1 MAMSKKLKPSIGIV
15 CEGTKTENQYFFGL
29 IESEKFDGNIYKII
43 PKREDDEIIQRA
55 NGKRP
60 KRQLKG
66 AILTPYHELIE
77 VDTTDYER
85 YKSQPL
91 RYVREAFLLKEEYG
105 CDNVWAV
112 FDRDGHA
119 SHQEAFKY
127 ADDNGVN
134 IAFCSRS
141 FEQWILLHFEKSNR
155 IFSKVECK
163 VKKQPNKCNSQK
175 PCIGDECLCGYIR
188 RYHIP
193 NYSKSDNKLYD
204 DTKHCLLQAID
215 NAAWLRC
222 NMKTTDKV
230 YELDTYCNLDNLLR
244 EMFELGDK
252 FIPHIKWFE
261 IGQEYITHNKLAI
274 LVSNSNIVI
283 INTSSK
289 TVIIQAGSI
298 TTSNEYMA
306 NEATLNQHTVLE
318 PNVSVEMPLNPKNG
332 NVNIKIDNIIYK
344 CDYLT

>member
-1 MAMSKKLKPSIGIV
+1 MLKKLKPSIGIV

-29 IESEKFDGNIYKII
+29 IESEKLDGNIYKII

-55 NGKRP
+55 NEKRP

-66 AILTPYHELIE
+66 ASLNQYHEFVEI
-77 VDTTDYER
+77 DAADYER

-119 SHQEAFKY
+119 SHQEAFEY
-127 ADDNGVN
+127 ADKNGVN
-134 IAFCSRS
+134 IAFCCRS
-141 FEQWILLHFEKSNR
+141 FEQWILLHFEKSDR

-163 VKKQPNKCNSQK
+163 VKKQPNMCSSQK

-188 RYHIP
+188 RNHIL
-193 NYSKSDNKLYD
+193 NYSKSNNKLYD
-204 DTKHCLLQAID
+204 DTKHYLLHAID

-222 NMKTTDKV
+222 GIKATDKV
-230 YELDTYCNLDNLLR
+230 YELDTYCDLDNLLR
-244 EMFELGDK
+244 EMFELGGRSL
-252 FIPHIKWFE
+252 PHIKWFE
-261 IGQEYITHNKLAI
+261 IGEEYITHNELAI
-274 LVSNSNIVI
+274 TVSKSNII
-283 INTSSK
+283 IKNKSQRTTIFLAGII
-289 TVIIQAGSI
+289 TVSD
-298 TTSNEYMA
+298 EYMV
-306 NEATLNQHTVLE
+306 NKTTLNQHTIIE
-318 PNVSVEMPLNPKNG
+318 PNMAIEMSLDPQYK
-332 NVNIKIDNIIYK
+332 NVNIEIDNIIYK